1 MTTNQY
7 GTFSNHGLRHTRLYN
22 IWSGL
27 KARCN
32 RKSNHDY
39 KLYGARGIR
48 VCDEWNDFTRFY
60 AWATAHGYSETL
72 TIDRIDTDGDY
83 TPSNCRWVNWKTQAN
98 NKRNNHMI
106 TFRGK
111 RATLQQWADSVGIK
125 ANTLLYRLKRGWSV
139 ERALTT

>member
-1 MTTNQY
+1 MVVNQY
-7 GTFSNHGLRHTRLYN
+7 GKYREHGHRHTRLYN

-48 VCDEWNDFTRFY
+48 VCDE
-60 AWATAHGYSETL
+60 
-72 TIDRIDTDGDY
+72 
-83 TPSNCRWVNWKTQAN
+83 
-98 NKRNNHMI
+98 RNNHMI

-111 RATLQQWADSVGIK
+111 RATLQQWSDVVGIK
-125 ANTLLYRLKRGWSV
+125 ANTLLYRLRRGWSV
-139 ERALTT
+139 ERALTE

>member
-32 RKSNHDY
+32 RKSNPDY

-48 VCDEWNDFTRFY
+48 VCDEWNDFIAFY
-60 AWATAHGYSETL
+60 VWAMSNGYGETL

-83 TPSNCRWVNWKTQAN
+83 CPSNCRWVNWKVQAN
-98 NKRNNHMI
+98 NKRNNHVI

-111 RATLQQWADSVGIK
+111 QATLQQWVDTVGIK
-125 ANTLLYRLKRGWSV
+125 ANTLLYRLRRGWSV
-139 ERALTT
+139 ERALTE